1 LRRMQTLV
9 ENRRHHDML
18 IANVFAQGGALG
30 RTPVQVDA
38 GGIPDWLASR
48 RVFEGNRPLH
58 IILAD
63 QPTRGTLG
71 QLVALY
77 DHTVSTRTV
86 VRQIN
91 ALDQWDVELGKTLA
105 LAHDISINA
114 LIPRHRKFKESS

>member
-18 IANVFAQGGALG
+18 MANGSAQAGALG
-30 RTPVQVDA
+30 RTLVQVDA
-38 GGIPDWLASR
+38 GGIPDWLASH
-48 RVFEGNRPLH
+48 RVFKGDRPLN
-58 IILAD
+58 IVFAD
-63 QPTRGTLG
+63 QLTRGTLG